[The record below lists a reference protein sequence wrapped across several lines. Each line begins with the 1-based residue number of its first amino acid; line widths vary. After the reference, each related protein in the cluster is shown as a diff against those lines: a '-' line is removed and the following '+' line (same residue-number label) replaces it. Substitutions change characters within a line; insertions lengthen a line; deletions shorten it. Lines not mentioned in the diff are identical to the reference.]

1 MSNKLQKSTE
11 RKLQKAEK
19 IILALEDK
27 LKQERQSHKVTKE
40 KNKSLTNKL
49 SRRDQSSKDLKGELS
64 VLKKTFDTK
73 YPPPTDRQAQIP

>member
-1 MSNKLQKSTE
+1 MSNKLQKATE

-19 IILALEDK
+19 MIIALEDK
-27 LKQERQSHKVTKE
+27 LKREKEGHKVTKE

-49 SRRDQSSKDLKGELS
+49 SRRNQSSQNLKVELS

-73 YPPPTDRQAQIP
+73 YPPPTDRQA